1 MKLSILILAAAL
13 AWGADPP
20 NRSCEPNCPTAITKN
35 VTAEEAALL
44 GRKEPAPSVLTPAD
58 REPVHTAYEALQA
71 AQSRVV
77 TAQAQILQGQLAQ
90 TQIADLQKQADA
102 ALKAYQS
109 ALDKPK
115 AKCGEL
121 TQDKDGVL
129 QCAPKQTAEAKPP
142 GK

>member
-1 MKLSILILAAAL
+1 MKRTLILSFLFTASAFCQSTVG
-13 AWGADPP
+13 GAPIP
-20 NRSCEPNCPTAITKN
+20 Q
-35 VTAEEAALL
+35 
-44 GRKEPAPSVLTPAD
+44 VLTLAD
-58 REPVHTAYEALQA
+58 REPFLM
-71 AQSRVV
+71 AQHVLDMANQRVI

-90 TQIADLQKQADA
+90 TQIDGLQKSADA
-102 ALKAYQS
+102 ALKAYQA